1 MNNAILPQLPPNV
14 DFPPEI
20 FDSGQV
26 EIDRVEKLFLPV
38 HKNSN
43 GGFQTSLPPVIIQKN
58 SAPSLRRK
66 QVFIM
71 CDVKKYEKIYQ
82 EIKKLTPEDANQIEM
97 ESSDKDVK
105 NFYAMIESLI
115 LQKRQRE
122 VVQNESY

>member
-43 GGFQTSLPPVIIQKN
+43 GGCHSVRFYDNTDSF
-58 SAPSLRRK
+58 RR
-66 QVFIM
+66 IAS
-71 CDVKKYEKIYQ
+71 YEKGVLVPFDENAPLPTWFTTYIH
-82 EIKKLTPEDANQIEM
+82 L
-97 ESSDKDVK
+97 
-105 NFYAMIESLI
+105 
-115 LQKRQRE
+115 
-122 VVQNESY
+122 